1 MEQSCG
7 TVSRFVKTSVG
18 DLSKF
23 CLPTPRLMI
32 QLPNMCLKKKKK
44 NNAYVANYTL
54 LTKAVITACN
64 YHRPYLE
71 KM

>member
-7 TVSRFVKTSVG
+7 PISRFVKTSVG
-18 DLSKF
+18 DPSKF

-32 QLPNMCLKKKKK
+32 QLPNLRFFFLK